1 MGICGCLPR
10 EDGQFTMLLLMFFL
24 LLALSLAGHIASL
37 ILFIKKKE
45 NKYVRWFANTAI
57 VNIALAGIITV
68 YVMYDPKALGGINLK
83 RILWLISGFIT
94 CVMIGIQISIFH
106 RLFKRMNDPAY
117 YHYNY
122 FGKKVLND
130 GVMSKTEVYSFFFSI
145 PFLLLFGAF
154 FVVRII
160 NYFKYGSGL

>member
-1 MGICGCLPR
+1 
-10 EDGQFTMLLLMFFL
+10 MLLLVFFL
-24 LLALSLAGHIASL
+24 LLALSVAGHIASL
-37 ILFIKKKE
+37 VLFIKKKE

-57 VNIALAGIITV
+57 VNIALAGVITV
-68 YVMYDPKALGGINLK
+68 YVIYDPAALGGINLK
-83 RILWLISGFIT
+83 RIFWIVSGFIT
-94 CVMIGIQISIFH
+94 CLMIGIQAAIFR
-106 RLFKRMNDPAY
+106 RLFVRMKDPAY

-130 GVMSKTEVYSFFFSI
+130 GVMSKTEVYAFFFSI